1 MVRERLQGREGRPG
15 RKVKSNDT
23 IEREYRESQERS
35 DERRRQKSPP
45 RLVTVIL
52 SVMLSASLAV
62 LFFMCLVALD
72 VVRLKF

>member
-1 MVRERLQGREGRPG
+1 
-15 RKVKSNDT
+15 VKSNDT
-23 IEREYRESQERS
+23 IEREYRESQDRS
-35 DERRRQKSPP
+35 DERRRQKSSPP

>member
-1 MVRERLQGREGRPG
+1 
-15 RKVKSNDT
+15 VKSNDT